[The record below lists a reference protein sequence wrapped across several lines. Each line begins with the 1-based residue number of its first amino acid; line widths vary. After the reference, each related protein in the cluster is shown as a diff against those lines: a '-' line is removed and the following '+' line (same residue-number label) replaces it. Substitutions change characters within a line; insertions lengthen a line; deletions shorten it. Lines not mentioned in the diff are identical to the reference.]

1 MADRGGV
8 RASRRKTPTPQ
19 PTITARKI
27 RTPRRHATR
36 SASREVEELA
46 LPTKPARRSAR
57 QATVERLSEQEENP
71 VRKTKKNARK
81 EVVTGQFPLS
91 EWTEVSMQY

>member
-27 RTPRRHATR
+27 RTHATR